1 MIIYQKNNDEGG
13 FTLVEVLMVM
23 AILAIGILGV
33 MTMQIS
39 ATNNNSNARRT
50 TDGGNYMASEFEWQ
64 MLQDYDPALV
74 DADGDP
80 VAPYPVGANP
90 QAPYTVA
97 NVASGGPID
106 NTQQVDI
113 TVTLGPRGRPITIT
127 YYKADPF

>member
-39 ATNNNSNARRT
+39 AANNNSSARRT

-64 MLQDYDPALV
+64 MLQDF
-74 DADGDP
+74 DG
-80 VAPYPVGANP
+80 AAAAYPVGANP
-90 QAPYTVA
+90 DAPYTVA
-97 NVASGGPID
+97 NAVVAVPIP

-113 TVTLGPRGRPITIT
+113 TVTLGPMGRPITFT

>member
-23 AILAIGILGV
+23 AVLAIGILGV

-39 ATNNNSNARRT
+39 AANNNSSARRT

-64 MLQDYDPALV
+64 MLQDF
-74 DADGDP
+74 DG
-80 VAPYPVGANP
+80 AAAAYPVGANP
-90 QAPYTVA
+90 AAPYTVA
-97 NVASGGPID
+97 NAVAAGPIP

-113 TVTLGPRGRPITIT
+113 TVTLGPAGRPITIT